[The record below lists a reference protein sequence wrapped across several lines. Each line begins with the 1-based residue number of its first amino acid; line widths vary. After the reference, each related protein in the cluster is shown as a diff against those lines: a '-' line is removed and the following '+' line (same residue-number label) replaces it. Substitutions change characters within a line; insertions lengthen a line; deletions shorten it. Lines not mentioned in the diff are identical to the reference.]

1 MLSGSVCWRIEDN
14 EISVDC
20 FQDNKLVKMALDRT
34 ASEKSN
40 HILVF
45 LLHEAAGYVKL
56 E

>member
-1 MLSGSVCWRIEDN
+1 MHSGRFPACCMTRKLG
-14 EISVDC
+14 